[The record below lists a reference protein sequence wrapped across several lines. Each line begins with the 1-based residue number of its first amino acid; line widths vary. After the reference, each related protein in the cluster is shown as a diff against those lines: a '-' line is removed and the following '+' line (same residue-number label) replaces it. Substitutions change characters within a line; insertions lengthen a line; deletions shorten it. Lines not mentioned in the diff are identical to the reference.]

1 MSLTADDFAEF
12 LREALEDEQPLG
24 DSLSELAIDVDLDSV
39 ESVREMRDRT

>member
-12 LREALEDEQPLG
+12 LRDESEDDAPLG

-39 ESVREMRDRT
+39 ESVREMREDV